1 MKIDF
6 EQILKNLDGMA
17 NAIYVDN
24 HRLKKLLKAARE
36 KAEGNKQLSELWQ
49 DIKILLELVKDWM
62 KGEYKELTKSTILLI
77 IGSLIYLVNPI
88 DLIPD
93 FLVGGFIDDLAVLG
107 YVIKKIADELNAY
120 KTWKSLKQDNIIFD
134 VKEDDEDILDIEN
147 NNDDETFS
155 I

>member
-6 EQILKNLDGMA
+6 EQIFKNLDGMA

-24 HRLKKLLKAARE
+24 DRLKKLLIAAKK

-49 DIKILLELVKDWM
+49 DLKILLELIKDWM
-62 KGEYKELTKSTILLI
+62 KGEYKELTKSTVLLI

-93 FLVGGFIDDLAVLG
+93 FLIGGFIDDLAVLG
-107 YVIKKIADELNAY
+107 YVIKKISDELNAY
-120 KTWKSLKQDNIIFD
+120 KTWKNIKQDDIIFE
-134 VKEDDEDILDIEN
+134 VEKEDNEDLI
-147 NNDDETFS
+147 DDETFS
-155 I
+155 V

>member
-6 EQILKNLDGMA
+6 EQIFKNLDGMA

-24 HRLKKLLKAARE
+24 DRLKKLLIAAKK

-49 DIKILLELVKDWM
+49 DLKILLELIKDWM
-62 KGEYKELTKSTILLI
+62 KGEYKELTKSTVLLI

-93 FLVGGFIDDLAVLG
+93 FLIGGFIDDLAVLG
-107 YVIKKIADELNAY
+107 YVIKKISDELDAY
-120 KTWKSLKQDNIIFD
+120 KTWKDIKQDDIIFE
-134 VKEDDEDILDIEN
+134 VEKEDNEDLI
-147 NNDDETFS
+147 DDETFS